1 MRLEACLYL
10 FLLSSA
16 RIDASFRRAVFSAF
30 RVHRSQQSSLKDSLI
45 ETSPLLTLRGGST
58 RAAKDDVH
66 AYRLQQQL
74 YLQSRSLQLRQALIQ
89 RGLDALQ
96 HQVSDETT
104 AQVSDWDCAL
114 ATREHPKSCL
124 YSFDAEPGS
133 KVVAPID
140 TNQWITLS
148 ALNRLRRTDPT
159 KVEPLWH
166 SKFAILKTWFHSD
179 SPYSLYTHLNPIGT
193 LLTFLLDA
201 PIFLAAVVVL
211 TATTGFLVTLPVW
224 EKFLQIFLTHPL
236 LWAQWPQWGR
246 FVHAALPL
254 KLLLGQMA
262 WKGFATVFGNVYG
275 RVRDALIEWEC
286 QIWEDC
292 IPLTILEDNEESMDE
307 SVDESLD
314 DEEEDDEDW

>member
-1 MRLEACLYL
+1 MQIKMKRESWLCL
-10 FLLSSA
+10 FLLYST
-16 RIDASFRRAVFSAF
+16 RIDASFRKAVLSAF
-30 RVHRSQQSSLKDSLI
+30 RGHKFQQTSLKDSLI
-45 ETSPLLTLRGGST
+45 QASPLLELRGGST

-89 RGLDALQ
+89 RGLSALQ

-104 AQVSDWDCAL
+104 AQISDWDCAV

-166 SKFAILKTWFHSD
+166 SQYAILKTWFHPD
-179 SPYSLYTHLNPIGT
+179 SPFSLYTHLNPIGT
-193 LLTFLLDA
+193 LLAFLLDA
-201 PIFLAAVVVL
+201 PILLAAAMLL
-211 TATTGFLVTLPVW
+211 TAATGFLVTLPVW
-224 EKFLQIFLTHPL
+224 EKFLQMFLTHPL
-236 LWAQWPQWGR
+236 LWLQWPQWGR
-246 FVHAALPL
+246 FVHAALPV

-262 WKGFATVFGNVYG
+262 WKVLAMFFGNLYG

-292 IPLTILEDNEESMDE
+292 IPLTILEDTEESMDG
-307 SVDESLD
+307 
-314 DEEEDDEDW
+314 DEEDEEGEGW